1 MIPYISFLRGINVSG
16 KNKIKMEV
24 LRELYTSLGLHHVST
39 YLQSGNVVFTAS
51 KKKAAALEKEI
62 SSAIEQQL
70 GLQVPVLVRTLE
82 QLNELILQNPYIGET
97 EKNLAFLHVTFFSG
111 EGALTDKHLLS
122 IANKK
127 LPDEEAQL
135 KATTVYLYCPHGY
148 GTTKLHNNFW
158 ETQLKQT
165 ATTRNWKTIN
175 ELARIANSLTS

>member
-1 MIPYISFLRGINVSG
+1 
-16 KNKIKMEV
+16 MEV
-24 LRELYTSLGLHHVST
+24 LRELYTSLGLHHVVT
-39 YLQSGNVVFTAS
+39 YLQSGNVVFTTS
-51 KKKAAALEKEI
+51 KKKITQLENEI

-70 GLQVPVLVRTLE
+70 GLQVPVLIRTLE

-97 EKNLAFLHVTFFSG
+97 EKNLGFLHVTLLSQ
-111 EGALTDKHLLS
+111 ECSLTEKQLLS

-127 LPDEEAQL
+127 LLGEEAQL

-175 ELARIANSLTS
+175 ELAKIATSLTP